1 MTVFLRGFRRSW
13 FHVGVVYS
21 ADEERELRERIM
33 RLVQE
38 EKRIRNERHRLEA
51 RLRALLM
58 ARYMELYRR
67 FGLVEEG

>member
-1 MTVFLRGFRRSW
+1 MI
-13 FHVGVVYS
+13 HVGVVYS
-21 ADEERELRERIM
+21 AEEERELRERIM

-38 EKRIRNERHRLEA
+38 EKRLRSERHGLEA

-58 ARYMELYRR
+58 ARYMELYKR

>member
-1 MTVFLRGFRRSW
+1 
-13 FHVGVVYS
+13 VGVVYS
-21 ADEERELRERIM
+21 ADEEKELRERIM

-58 ARYMELYRR
+58 ARNIELYRR